1 MVDRVVRLH
10 KSSQLFL
17 YSFLTAVPPSI
28 AQEMAMRLLYLGFIL
43 CLEITS
49 PHGATV
55 GKKACCVILHCESM
69 TTFFP
74 PPPCLQSICAQA
86 CAHQSWSQHRKWVVF
101 TITQC
106 ATAAVP
112 LKKGQ
117 DRSLEKAFNH
127 RKYRKDKQ
135 RADHFLGVKNK
146 QKKSVCVLF
155 FLSSAV
161 LLSGQT
167 EWACEDGRQ

>member
-1 MVDRVVRLH
+1 
-10 KSSQLFL
+10 
-17 YSFLTAVPPSI
+17 
-28 AQEMAMRLLYLGFIL
+28 MRLLYLGFIL

-69 TTFFP
+69 TTSFLFFSLP

-117 DRSLEKAFNH
+117 DRSLGKAFNL
-127 RKYRKDKQ
+127 RKCRKAKQ
-135 RADHFLGVKNK
+135 HADCFLGVE
-146 QKKSVCVLF
+146 QKIYIYLCVRLVFF
-155 FLSSAV
+155 FLQQCSC
-161 LLSGQT
+161 LSRQNGPARMADSEVIHCWCVQQVK
-167 EWACEDGRQ
+167 ERERGR